1 MPIAHRHT
9 ELDWLRGLMLVLMTV
24 THLPTWYSAEMG
36 QPFGFVS
43 AAEGFVFLSGFL
55 VGAVYLKV
63 AREQGFVAMRRRIW
77 RRAAVI
83 YAAHV
88 ALLLFLLWV
97 VLPVA
102 VIRGAHPVTDLAS
115 FYLAHPQVA
124 LAAGLAL
131 VYNPPLLDILPMY
144 VIFML
149 VAPFVLAS
157 GARYGWGA
165 IGLASALLWVA
176 AQFHLGGDIYAVLT
190 APLRTPVPYR
200 ETGAFSF
207 FAWQAIWIAGL
218 WGGARS
224 LDSHP
229 LPALREPRAIALAA
243 GVALA
248 FFAWRH
254 VAGQVPDSPALVAA
268 ALDKWH
274 LGALRIV
281 DFAALVV
288 LAMALRD
295 EIARH
300 AGQSPLTTLGRVS
313 LTVFA
318 AHAAICLVVLAFV
331 ADPAP
336 AHLRWRDTAI
346 VACTLA
352 ALYVVAWLAVEGRR
366 ALPALSARL
375 AARMDR

>member
-1 MPIAHRHT
+1 MPIAQRQT

-63 AREQGFVAMRRRIW
+63 AREQGLPTMRRRIW
-77 RRAAVI
+77 RRAGVI

-102 VIRGAHPVTDLAS
+102 VARGAHPVTDLAS
-115 FYLAHPQVA
+115 FYLEHPHVA
-124 LAAGLAL
+124 LVAGLAL

-149 VAPFVLAS
+149 AAPFVLAS
-157 GARYGWGA
+157 GARHGWGA
-165 IGLASALLWVA
+165 IGVASALLWLA
-176 AQFHLGGDIYAVLT
+176 AQFHLGGDIYNVVT

-207 FAWQAIWIAGL
+207 LAWQAVWVAGL

-224 LDSHP
+224 LDGP
-229 LPALREPRAIALAA
+229 ALPALRQPGAIAAA
-243 GVALA
+243 AVVAIG

-254 VAGQVPDSPALVAA
+254 VAGQAPESPALVGL

-281 DFAALVV
+281 NFAALMV
-288 LAMALRD
+288 LVLALRD
-295 EIARH
+295 AIARH
-300 AGQSPLTTLGRVS
+300 AAQSALTTMGRVS
-313 LTVFA
+313 LTVFT

-331 ADPAP
+331 ADPSP

-346 VACTLA
+346 VLCTLA

-366 ALPALSARL
+366 ALPTLSARL